1 MIAAS
6 GSILTRRWVTTG
18 LNLYEM
24 ITELKVKL
32 NVIVFFFSG
41 VNDKLFL
48 WKILMVEYKIADI
61 FFVDLSQFIALFIF
75 SKTLCNLQ

>member
-24 ITELKVKL
+24 MTELKVKL
-32 NVIVFFFSG
+32 IVIFFFFSG

-48 WKILMVEYKIADI
+48 WKILMVEYKIANI
-61 FFVDLSQFIALFIF
+61 LFFHAFITVHCIVYFFKNAL
-75 SKTLCNLQ
+75 